1 MEVVAAVCA
10 GRDSPTNIVTTYTYT
25 FYVNENKVHKG
36 KSGNITIYL
45 GTREGSR
52 VPKYSAESTRMGKWG
67 TLYAGPVLSNSI
79 R

>member
-45 GTREGSR
+45 GTRD
-52 VPKYSAESTRMGKWG
+52 PAESTRMGKWG